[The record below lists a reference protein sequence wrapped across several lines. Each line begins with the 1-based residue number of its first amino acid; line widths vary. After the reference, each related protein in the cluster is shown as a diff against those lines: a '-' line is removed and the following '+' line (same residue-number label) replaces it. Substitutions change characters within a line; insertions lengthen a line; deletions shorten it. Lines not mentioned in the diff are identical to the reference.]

1 MRAILFSLLSTLINI
16 TRTFLG
22 ITIVPQPKSYLPF
35 NAFTTIFNDPNG
47 IESIEIAVIID
58 NEYIDLAYPRLL
70 GTFKVVNET
79 WSVSFVIDFLL
90 LEKSDGDYAF
100 EAETRVINRNQFKN
114 KESMMQRL
122 EQIYATYYDKVQ
134 NFDATGDVIAQ
145 VKECFTDTISKL
157 NVLDTDMVIYL
168 GKH

>member
-1 MRAILFSLLSTLINI
+1 M
-16 TRTFLG
+16 
-22 ITIVPQPKSYLPF
+22 PQSRSYLPS
-35 NAFTTIFNDPNG
+35 NAFTTIFNDSDG

-70 GTFKVVNET
+70 GTFKVVNGT

-100 EAETRVINRNQFKN
+100 EAETRIINRNQFKN

-134 NFDATGDVIAQ
+134 KFNTTDGERDVIAQ
-145 VKECFTDTISKL
+145 VKGLFSGAISLLK
-157 NVLDTDMVIYL
+157 VLDTNMVIDL